1 MGAKSFISTSSPD
14 WAASLSR
21 SLDLIICTSFAK
33 DMPVQDYLGMLDIGG
48 TMVYVGIPEGDL
60 PALPPTLMIGN
71 NSALRGSNMGSKKEV
86 LKMLELAVKAGVAS
100 WIEVMPMTKCV
111 EAIERVERGEQR
123 YRIVLE
129 AGK

>member
-1 MGAKSFISTSSPD
+1 
-14 WAASLSR
+14 
-21 SLDLIICTSFAK
+21 
-33 DMPVQDYLGMLDIGG
+33 MLDIGG